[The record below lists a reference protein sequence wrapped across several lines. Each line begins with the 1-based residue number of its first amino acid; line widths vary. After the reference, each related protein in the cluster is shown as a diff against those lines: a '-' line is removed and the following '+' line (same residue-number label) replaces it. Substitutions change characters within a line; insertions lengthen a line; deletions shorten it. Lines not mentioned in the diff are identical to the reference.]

1 MPTVLLVDD
10 ELDVLELLEFN
21 LRQGGF
27 SVLTARSGPV
37 AIDLAQAHRPDLIL
51 LDLMLPELDGMSVCE
66 LIRQCPLTAH
76 IPIIM
81 LTAWGTEQ
89 SRVLGLELG
98 ADDYV
103 QKPFSPRELVL
114 RIRKRL
120 EDRLPRQTAVP

>member
-10 ELDVLELLEFN
+10 EPDVLELLEFN
-21 LRQGGF
+21 LRQAGF
-27 SVLTARSGPV
+27 SVLTASNGPE
-37 AIDLAQAHRPDLIL
+37 AIDLAQAGRPDLIV
-51 LDLMLPELDGMSVCE
+51 LDLMLPQLDGFAVCE

-81 LTAWGTEQ
+81 LTAWRTET

-103 QKPFSPRELVL
+103 QKPFSPREMVL

-120 EDRLPRQTAVP
+120 ESSLHHQTAVP